1 MMVRWTTKMINVR
14 LKIRNQIAY
23 KLDKLYYI
31 LCFKMLSFLILD
43 TLILSNVVYV
53 IFKTQIVR
61 FIVYYI
67 RRFSD

>member
-43 TLILSNVVYV
+43 TLILSNVVSLCYL
-53 IFKTQIVR
+53 
-61 FIVYYI
+61 
-67 RRFSD
+67 